1 MSVTR
6 RVALVAVGALVI
18 VLGFGAVALVR
29 SEGAPAPDPSPGPES
44 GVRTLLI
51 QVLDD
56 QGYAR
61 GNVVIGVDTDGVDSD
76 IGEAGTDLLVIPDS
90 LLVSQGD
97 DSVTL
102 GTTSQSSDTLA
113 GVTAVE
119 DALRVRIDAGL
130 TLSRLAFAGLV
141 DGVGGVWVELD
152 RPVLLP
158 AIGTGERRR
167 VLGPGQVSLDGIA
180 AADFAVL
187 RLPGEAEAERNDRL
201 LEVLGKALA
210 KLPITEEQ
218 IRQVLTSLGS
228 LAPSTVPT
236 EELSPL
242 LLTVRTDSTRGL
254 LRMEVLPVD
263 VIRGGARPAAVGTRE
278 GDALVQ
284 LLFPT
289 ARIAADGPG
298 VTG

>member
-1 MSVTR
+1 MSMTR
-6 RVALVAVGALVI
+6 RVILVAVGALMI
-18 VLGFGAVALVR
+18 VLAFGAVALVR
-29 SEGAPAPDPSPGPES
+29 SEGAPAPAPSPGPES
-44 GVRTLLI
+44 GVRTLLL

-61 GNVVIGVDTDGVDSD
+61 GNVVIGVDTDAVESGS
-76 IGEAGTDLLVIPDS
+76 DLLAVPAS
-90 LLVSQGD
+90 LLVSLGD

-102 GTTSQSSDTLA
+102 GTTAQSSDTLA
-113 GVTAVE
+113 AVTAVE
-119 DALRVRIDAGL
+119 ESLRLRIDAGL
-130 TLSRLAFAGLV
+130 TLDRLALAGLV

-180 AADFAVL
+180 AADYAVL
-187 RLPGEAEAERNDRL
+187 RLPGEGEEERTERL
-201 LEVLGKALA
+201 LDVLGKTLA
-210 KLPITEEQ
+210 RLPVTQQQ

-236 EELSPL
+236 DELAPL
-242 LLTVRTDSTRGL
+242 LLTVRTDSTRDRV
-254 LRMEVLPVD
+254 RMKVLPVD
-263 VIRGGARPAAVGTRE
+263 VIRGGVRPAAVGTAE

-284 LLFPT
+284 ELFPT
-289 ARIAADGPG
+289 ARIAVGAPG